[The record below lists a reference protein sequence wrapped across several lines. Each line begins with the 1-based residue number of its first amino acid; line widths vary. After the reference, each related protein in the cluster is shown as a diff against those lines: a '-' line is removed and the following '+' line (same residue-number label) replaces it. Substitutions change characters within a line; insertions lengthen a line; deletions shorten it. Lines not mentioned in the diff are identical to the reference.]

1 MVVDH
6 LPTDKLPYLKL
17 TISTDTKVFVAEDE
31 MKYSNSLKWFTD
43 LVQFQI
49 TLISF
54 EKRTIAT

>member
-43 LVQFQI
+43 LV
-49 TLISF
+49 
-54 EKRTIAT
+54 